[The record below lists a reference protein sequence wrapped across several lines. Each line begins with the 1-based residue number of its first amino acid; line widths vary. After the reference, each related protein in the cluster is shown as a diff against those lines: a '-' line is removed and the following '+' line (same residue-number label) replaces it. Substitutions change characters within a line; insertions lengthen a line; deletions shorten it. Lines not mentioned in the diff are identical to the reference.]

1 MTIKR
6 NIIANYIGQFYVT
19 LVGILFVPS
28 YVKFM
33 GAEAYG
39 LVGFFAMMQAWFL
52 LLDMGLTPTMS
63 REVAR
68 FQGGAVDAMSLR
80 GLLRTLEGIFGGVA
94 LLGMAGILAGSGFI
108 ATKWLKFK
116 DLSVHEVKQ
125 AIMLMAIIA
134 ALRWICGLYRGAI
147 NGFEQLIWLNLFN
160 IIVSTFKFI
169 LILPFF
175 VYVGATP
182 VKFFG
187 YQLVIAI
194 IECAALIIKTYELMP
209 KFGTSAK
216 VTWDIKSLE
225 SVLRFSLT
233 VAFTGVVW
241 VFITQIDKLVLS
253 KILNFSD
260 YGYYTLA
267 VLVAGGVTIVGGPI
281 SGALLPRMTK
291 LNAEGDEVGLIRL
304 YRNATQAVAIIVIPI
319 TIILALFAEQVLW
332 AWTGDIAISHKA
344 APILTLYVVGNGILA
359 LAAFPYYLQFSKGDL
374 KLHLLGNTL
383 FVVIFLPSLIW
394 AARMHGAIGA
404 GYAWVFANLVP
415 FSIWLPVVHRR
426 FVKGLHLKW
435 LFHDLLPIVISTGLV
450 VIVFRKLIIWPNS
463 RVTVIFVILFISG
476 ALFTAASF
484 ASSYMRGLVVGG
496 WHNLRNL
503 RES

>member
-6 NIIANYIGQFYVT
+6 NVIANYIGQAYVT

-28 YVKFM
+28 YVKYM

-68 FQGGAVDAMSLR
+68 FQGGAVDAMTLR
-80 GLLRTLEGIFGGVA
+80 GLLRTLEGIFGSVA
-94 LLGMAGILAGSGFI
+94 LLGMAGILASSGFI

-125 AIMLMAIIA
+125 AIMLMAIIT

-147 NGFEQLIWLNLFN
+147 NGFEHLIWLNVFN
-160 IIVSTFKFI
+160 IIITTFKFI
-169 LILPFF
+169 IILPYFI
-175 VYVGATP
+175 YVGASP
-182 VKFFG
+182 VKFFS
-187 YQLVIAI
+187 YQLVVAI
-194 IECAALIIKTYELMP
+194 VECAVLTIKTYELMP
-209 KFGTSAK
+209 KLGANTKLS
-216 VTWDIKSLE
+216 WEIKPLA
-225 SVLRFSLT
+225 SVLKFSLT

-241 VFITQIDKLVLS
+241 VFLTQIDKLVLS
-253 KILNFSD
+253 KILD
-260 YGYYTLA
+260 LAEYGYFSLA

-291 LNAEGDEVGLIRL
+291 LNAEGDEAGLIRL
-304 YRNATQAVAIIVIPI
+304 YRNATQAIAIIVIPI

-332 AWTGDIAISHKA
+332 AWTGDASISHKA
-344 APILTLYVVGNGILA
+344 APILSLYVIGNGILA

-374 KLHLLGNTL
+374 KLHLIGNIL
-383 FVVIFLPSLIW
+383 FVIIFLPSLIW
-394 AARMHGAIGA
+394 ATRMHGAIGA

-415 FSIWLPVVHRR
+415 FSIWLPIVHRR

-435 LFHDLLPIVISTGLV
+435 LFHDLLPVVISTGIVV
-450 VIVFRKLIIWPNS
+450 VIIRELIIWPIS
-463 RVTVIFVILFISG
+463 RISVSFIVISISVILF
-476 ALFTAASF
+476 LAAFF
-484 ASSYMRGLVVGG
+484 ASSYMRGLLLSG
-496 WHNLRNL
+496 WQIRRNFPK
-503 RES
+503 S